1 MFNLKVCGALAFR
14 SIRRHDKGKW
24 QKKKKNTDCWKTAW
38 YSRMEEEPNPT
49 RAASG
54 LSELELVTASL

>member
-1 MFNLKVCGALAFR
+1 MIKEN
-14 SIRRHDKGKW
+14 GK
-24 QKKKKNTDCWKTAW
+24 KKKKNTDCWKTAW